1 MADQFTAG
9 ETFTEDEQVT
19 ATKLNLAQT
28 NLKFTTNAV
37 DGSTTDISS
46 EAIIVKSGGIT
57 ATQLAT
63 DAVIEAKISDGAVTN
78 AKLGA
83 DSVNGSKIADN
94 AIDSE
99 HYTDASIDSEHLA
112 ASLISGQSAALSA
125 VPHLT
130 QDEILIS
137 DNGALK
143 KFALMKHLPLPRAYG
158 LIKMDGS
165 PDTSDPI
172 SLYGCSCT
180 AYSSGTY
187 TFDLSA
193 AMANANYTV
202 ITQVHNTTYYDDD
215 SKTPA
220 VELVDADTFKIHIFV
235 GGDASYYT
243 SRHVSFAVFGTLA

>member
-19 ATKLNLAQT
+19 ASKLNLAQT
-28 NLKFTTNAV
+28 NLKFTSNAV

-83 DSVNGSKIADN
+83 DAVNGDKIADN
-94 AIDSE
+94 AINSE
-99 HYTDASIDSEHLA
+99 HYTDASIDPEHLA
-112 ASLISGQSAALSA
+112 ANLISGQSATLAA

-130 QDEILIS
+130 QDEVLIS

-143 KFALMKHLPLPRAYG
+143 KFALMKYLPLPRAYG
-158 LIKMDGS
+158 IIKMDGS
-165 PDTSDPI
+165 GDTSDPV
-172 SLYGCSCT
+172 SLYGCSCS
-180 AYSSGTY
+180 AYASQIY
-187 TFDLSA
+187 TFDLTTDMSS
-193 AMANANYTV
+193 ANYPV
-202 ITQVHNTTYYDDD
+202 LTQLHYEGLIAYNFNH
-215 SKTPA
+215 PA
-220 VELVDADTFKIHIFV
+220 VQIVDEGQFKIHAPYVTSPYHISFV
-235 GGDASYYT
+235 
-243 SRHVSFAVFGTLA
+243 VFGTLA